1 MIQAGKYRARATS
14 IEDVSFGVSKQGNLQ
29 IAVVFDLLDEHVAGQ
44 TISWVGTFADGKAT
58 DIAIKALEAC
68 GWQGEDP
75 TESLD
80 GITDNEVVLVVENET
95 GEDGKVYAKVSWV
108 NRPGAG
114 RVKFKQPISGQEL
127 RVFGADIKRAV
138 TANRAMSGGGQPRQQ
153 SAQRPAQNRQQP
165 LRQPSQRGAGF
176 PSEDYGP
183 TGVGDDDLPF

>member
-1 MIQAGKYRARATS
+1 MIQPGKYRARATG
-14 IEDVSFGVSKQGNLQ
+14 IDDVSFGVSKQGNLQ
-29 IAVVFDLLDEHVAGQ
+29 IAVVFDLLDEHVVGQ

-68 GWQGEDP
+68 GWTGEDP

-95 GEDGKVYAKVSWV
+95 GDDGKVYSKVSWV

-114 RVKFKQPISGQEL
+114 RVKFKQPISGQDL

-138 TANRAMSGGGQPRQQ
+138 AANRAMGGGGQPRQQ
-153 SAQRPAQNRQQP
+153 SVQRPAQNRQQAQRP
-165 LRQPSQRGAGF
+165 PEQRGNSF
-176 PSEDYGP
+176 PDDSYGP
-183 TGVGDDDLPF
+183 NGVHDDDLPF